1 MMRLFLVLFSFLIGS
16 FAYGQNMEAYFN
28 LTRFNIPGEKPFID
42 VFISFNGRTVSLLDG
57 IARVEST
64 ILIRNGEHIIDFRKT
79 KVESNLLDKDSVPN
93 DFVDVQ
99 RFLLRNGKYSIEVML
114 KDLNYENADTL
125 KFSFPFEIFFSGN
138 QVGISDI
145 ELVDR
150 IEKSDVENLFSKAGH
165 QVIPFVSDYY
175 DKSRDELIFYCEIY
189 NTDKKFGIDEK
200 FLVVAQITNTG
211 GDVVG
216 SYRKMMRKESAAVDA
231 ILSNF
236 NISELYSGT
245 YNLEIEVR
253 DKENELI
260 KSNSFQFFRNKMMPF
275 NEADTIDYVLS
286 GEVVFTQMIPDREVL
301 LEYLRSMWPR
311 AERLERNI
319 IDNQISAATTEE
331 LQQFMY
337 TFWYKR
343 NPKQPQEEWD
353 KYHDMVVMVNKLYGT
368 QIRKGYE
375 TDRGRVFLQY
385 DKPNKIVEVPSEPS
399 AYPYEIWHYYHI
411 DRYSNIR
418 FVFYNRDLS
427 TNDYSLLHSDM
438 RGEVYNR
445 RWDAELHS
453 RTTPMNNIDN
463 NNADPHI
470 GGRAKDYYDNPR

>member
-1 MMRLFLVLFSFLIGS
+1 
-16 FAYGQNMEAYFN
+16 MEAYFN
-28 LTRFNIPGEKPFID
+28 LTRFNIPGERPFID

-57 IARVEST
+57 AASIEST
-64 ILIRNGEHIIDFRKT
+64 IIIRDGEHIIDFRKT
-79 KVESNLLDKDSVPN
+79 KVESSLLDIDSIPS

-99 RFLLRNGKYSIEVML
+99 RFLLKNGKYSIEVML
-114 KDLNYENADTL
+114 IDLNYENADTL
-125 KFSFPFEIFFSGN
+125 KFSLPFDLFFSGN

-145 ELVDR
+145 ELVER
-150 IEKSDVENLFSKAGH
+150 IDKSEVENLFSKAGY
-165 QVIPFVSDYY
+165 QIIPFVSDYY
-175 DKSRDELIFYCEIY
+175 DKSRDDLIFYCEIY
-189 NTDKKFGIDEK
+189 NTDKKFGINEK
-200 FLVVAQITNTG
+200 FLVVSQITNTG
-211 GDVVG
+211 GEVVG
-216 SYRKMMRKESAAVDA
+216 SYRKMMRKESAPVDV

-253 DKENELI
+253 DKENNLI
-260 KSNSFQFFRNKMMPF
+260 KSNSFRFFRNKMMPF
-275 NEADTIDYVLS
+275 KEADTIEYVLS
-286 GEVVFTQMIPDREVL
+286 GEVLFTQMIPDKEVL
-301 LEYLRSMWPR
+301 LEYLRSTWPR
-311 AERLERNI
+311 AEQLERNI
-319 IDNQISAATTEE
+319 IDNQISASTTEE

-353 KYHDMVVMVNKLYGT
+353 KYHDMVKMVNKLYGT

-445 RWDAELHS
+445 RWEAELHS

-463 NNADPHI
+463 NNAVPHI